1 MNITGNRVGT
11 RVNFFMGDGLQSKDF
26 HSDEL
31 ADQAFK
37 ALLKAKA
44 DPSEENIEKLY
55 EFLNE
60 NIRLAKKGG
69 FEFDPNSGEIFMQGH
84 NTPVP
89 EIIMETVEQYIDN
102 GYPIESIT
110 NFWTLLMA
118 CPDVRIRK
126 SLFDFIVLHNFCL
139 TDKGY
144 MIVYKTVDYMNMIT
158 QDVASFVSNA
168 YLKVRKD
175 WGTSAKKYVV
185 YKQFSHTTDLVDTE
199 NFELKLTKKD
209 TFAKWDIVLKR
220 IELVGSLDELQ
231 GKLDELIDGDNTSVF
246 TDLHTHEMEI
256 RLGEP
261 VHMPRKD
268 CDSDPNQGCSYGLH
282 VGSTSY
288 VEGFANSESVVLVC
302 LVNPMH
308 VVAVPENNSSK
319 IRVSQYFP
327 FALATFEDRKIDIIQ
342 QPYFEYDYIAHEEEE
357 LKELL
362 AANMDEERKIC
373 YNAPADDRSNDEYLT
388 ILEARVTNLAIAFEK

>member
-1 MNITGNRVGT
+1 MIFRFLLSIICMASLCSCTHSVQDHNQ
-11 RVNFFMGDGLQSKDF
+11 LSKE
-26 HSDEL
+26 EL
-31 ADQAFK
+31 AGDWHLLFDGRDPGQWRSYLKDSLEGWVVEDGALK
-37 ALLKAKA
+37 ALGLGA
-44 DPSEENIEKLY
+44 DL
-55 EFLNE
+55 
-60 NIRLAKKGG
+60 GG
-69 FEFDPNSGEIFMQGH
+69 D
-84 NTPVP
+84 
-89 EIIMETVEQYIDN
+89 IITRKQY
-102 GYPIESIT
+102 
-110 NFWTLLMA
+110 
-118 CPDVRIRK
+118 
-126 SLFDFIVLHNFCL
+126 
-139 TDKGY
+139 
-144 MIVYKTVDYMNMIT
+144 
-158 QDVASFVSNA
+158 
-168 YLKVRKD
+168 
-175 WGTSAKKYVV
+175 
-185 YKQFSHTTDLVDTE
+185 E